1 MHGRSRKRA
10 VPTSPPTQEEQPSLE
25 LIAGKLERL
34 TWRHRLFGVDERQ
47 AWHVIQR
54 LDEMYRQLYREQEIK
69 YQALLDQAYGQSQSS
84 QTQAMQ
90 QRQSQRPGRFEVIH
104 RP

>member
-54 LDEMYRQLYREQEIK
+54 LDEMYRQLYREQRIHYE
-69 YQALLDQAYGQSQSS
+69 ALLEESERRKPATD
-84 QTQAMQ
+84 
-90 QRQSQRPGRFEVIH
+90 GRTKEMPRV
-104 RP
+104 